1 MPELTRELDDTYHKL
16 YAKIAHKQMLLKR
29 NFSLI
34 LETTVHQRDSENA
47 GKLNFRELVD
57 TYLPAC
63 GLKGIDEALRQ
74 AETAETKLSAEERAV
89 WGFSYYS
96 PYFLNEAELQKV
108 KFLTAVFFCAPK
120 NVCG

>member
-1 MPELTRELDDTYHKL
+1 
-16 YAKIAHKQMLLKR
+16 MLLKR

-47 GKLNFRELVD
+47 GKLNFCELVD

-74 AETAETKLSAEERAV
+74 RK
-89 WGFSYYS
+89 
-96 PYFLNEAELQKV
+96 LQKPN
-108 KFLTAVFFCAPK
+108 FRPK
-120 NVCG
+120 NALFWDFLIILLIF